1 MYFVGIDISKY
12 KHDCFICT
20 ETGEVIEENLSF
32 TNTNEGFNQLLN
44 LLKSLDN
51 NQEIRIGFEA
61 TGHYGMNLKLF
72 LEKNNYSFMEFNPAL
87 VKRFISTQTLRRTKT
102 DKKDADTVEV
112 TPTPKPTETPKPTPS
127 ATPEPTS
134 TPEPT
139 PEAEEKPATPVHQI
153 LYESDSPELHKW
165 IYNYECDWDGAKD
178 FFSSHYGDTIKFE
191 GNVLDAYSEDGT
203 YYTLAISAGDYGN
216 TSATVAFV
224 AKDIYAQD
232 DDGITDGYNPPFLTK
247 KNYYITAKVGS
258 FDESAGRC
266 FIELKTLESR

>member
-1 MYFVGIDISKY
+1 MSKEQQ
-12 KHDCFICT
+12 KKALKALFGFFAAMT
-20 ETGEVIEENLSF
+20 VIACLS
-32 TNTNEGFNQLLN
+32 NILIPD
-44 LLKSLDN
+44 KDD
-51 NQEIRIGFEA
+51 
-61 TGHYGMNLKLF
+61 
-72 LEKNNYSFMEFNPAL
+72 
-87 VKRFISTQTLRRTKT
+87 KT
-102 DKKDADTVEV
+102 DKKDVDTAEV

-134 TPEPT
+134 TPETT

-224 AKDIYAQD
+224 AEDIYAQD

-258 FDESAGRC
+258 FDELAGRC
-266 FIELKTLESR
+266 FIELKTLEAR